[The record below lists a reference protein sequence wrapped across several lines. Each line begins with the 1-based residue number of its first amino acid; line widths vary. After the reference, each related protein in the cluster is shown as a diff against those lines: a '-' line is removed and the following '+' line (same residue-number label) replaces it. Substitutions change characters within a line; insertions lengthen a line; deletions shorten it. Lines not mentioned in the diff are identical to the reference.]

1 MSEKTLFMS
10 QSIDEMLQCSLMFWL
25 TPIFLEAESPVAVG
39 ETSWAQVSGAKKT
52 AVTLRDGLK
61 DQGASAGGRVLPV
74 EGLLVTERSIQL
86 ELAEV
91 LAGATPPQT
100 AFVIL
105 PMTVS
110 ASSLR
115 G

>member
-52 AVTLRDGLK
+52 AVTLRDGRK
-61 DQGASAGGRVLPV
+61 QPGNSAGGRFSADAV
-74 EGLLVTERSIQL
+74 LLVA
-86 ELAEV
+86 ELKPKDQRRRARM
-91 LAGATPPQT
+91 G
-100 AFVIL
+100 
-105 PMTVS
+105 
-110 ASSLR
+110 
-115 G
+115 